1 MHMHSS
7 YIQSNETLQYS
18 ILEGFLQMTF
28 LFLANLQHKIQDR
41 ILDSNIKKLD
51 YSVDSFHRIL
61 QLIILSIVGK

>member
-1 MHMHSS
+1 
-7 YIQSNETLQYS
+7 
-18 ILEGFLQMTF
+18 MTF

-41 ILDSNIKKLD
+41 ILDSIIKKLD